1 MLIDSGCPDSFPTF
15 ATYRYT
21 PRERAR
27 FLSGSLIDEW
37 AADYP
42 DLFYPQDVS
51 NARAQTQRKMRYH
64 FVEWFASVMLFRT
77 TGHLSLLKYEF
88 PSASAEKLALVR
100 RLLPDHAE
108 WLLAR
113 QTRRVTQCPD
123 LLLHDNDR
131 ALFFLEVK
139 GPTDTLRTPQREFFR
154 ELHEAAHRV
163 LVVLVR
169 FHVVTL
175 VLNRLHKRIAVGVD
189 RSLGDQVPL
198 IARSVRQRLIKPGHQ
213 AFRNCMRQELQE

>member
-1 MLIDSGCPDSFPTF
+1 MPIDSGCPDSFPTF

-27 FLSGSLIDEW
+27 FFSGSLIDEW

-51 NARAQTQRKMRYH
+51 NAREQTQRKMRYH
-64 FVEWFASVMLFRT
+64 FVEWFASVMLFKT

-88 PSASAEKLALVR
+88 PSASAGKLALVR
-100 RLLPDHAE
+100 HLLPDHAE

-139 GPTDTLRTPQREFFR
+139 GPTDSLRTPQCEFFR
-154 ELHEAAHRV
+154 ELQKRTKVRV
-163 LVVLVR
+163 AVVALKE
-169 FHVVTL
+169 H
-175 VLNRLHKRIAVGVD
+175 HPAKRAEVA
-189 RSLGDQVPL
+189 P
-198 IARSVRQRLIKPGHQ
+198 
-213 AFRNCMRQELQE
+213 